1 MNAPV
6 HPSYTNEVSAE
17 FLRSLDAPHFTE
29 ERLAHFCDEA
39 LAVVRQGQAYMD
51 AHPAHA
57 IYRIATEDFLPSIKE
72 EEHQ

>member
-1 MNAPV
+1 MNAPLP
-6 HPSYTNEVSAE
+6 PSYTNDVSAE
-17 FLRSLDAPHFTE
+17 FLRSLDALHFTE

-39 LAVVRQGQAYMD
+39 LAVVRQGQAYME